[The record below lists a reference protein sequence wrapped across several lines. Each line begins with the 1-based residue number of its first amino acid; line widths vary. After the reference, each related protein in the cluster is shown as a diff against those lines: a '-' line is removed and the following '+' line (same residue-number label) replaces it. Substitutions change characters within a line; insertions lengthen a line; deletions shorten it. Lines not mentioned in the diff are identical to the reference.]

1 VWRDATQITRKR
13 RFASREMGSRSAIT
27 EDRSENF
34 CEYWHAR
41 CKTTGYRKERHQMK
55 NMFIR
60 ALTLGLVVAFPAAVL
75 AGPKQEAAPKAE
87 KTEKTTKKTEKAPAG
102 EKTEKTEKK
111 APEGAAGGEKK
122 ETKSTTKKSKKE
134 KAGEAAPANP

>member
-1 VWRDATQITRKR
+1 MPRKYATRGSLPRVKWIHAAQSPRIPRQIIAAAGMSAATRPSPKG
-13 RFASREMGSRSAIT
+13 ET
-27 EDRSENF
+27 
-34 CEYWHAR
+34 
-41 CKTTGYRKERHQMK
+41 QMK
-55 NMFIR
+55 NSFIR

-102 EKTEKTEKK
+102 EKTEKKATEKTEK
-111 APEGAAGGEKK
+111 AAPAGEKTEK
-122 ETKSTTKKSKKE
+122 TEKATKKSKKE